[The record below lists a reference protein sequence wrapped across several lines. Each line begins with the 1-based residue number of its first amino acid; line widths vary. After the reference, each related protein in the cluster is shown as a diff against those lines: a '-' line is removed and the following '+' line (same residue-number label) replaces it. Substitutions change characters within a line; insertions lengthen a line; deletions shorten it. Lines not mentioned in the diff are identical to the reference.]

1 MTISYDTVPSEDLLQ
16 AVNDYSPE
24 CVPVKVEGVVHT
36 EEMPTET
43 VYQRFVL
50 PIAGD
55 PVKILNAD
63 PRRKKATIFF
73 FVADGASSAGTD
85 FVNIGST
92 SGQVRAFTGAML
104 TTPNATSRYDST
116 DKNEVWARPG
126 NCTAAGAFVAST
138 EVLVMSLVIELW
150 SR

>member
-1 MTISYDTVPSEDLLQ
+1 MSSFDTASAEDLLQ
-16 AVNDYSPE
+16 ADNDYTPG

-43 VYQRFVL
+43 VYQRIVM

-63 PRRKKATIFF
+63 PHRKKATLFF

-116 DKNEVWARPG
+116 DKNEMWARPG
-126 NCTAAGAFVAST
+126 NCTTAGAFIAST
-138 EVLVMSLVIELW
+138 EVLVLSLVIELW